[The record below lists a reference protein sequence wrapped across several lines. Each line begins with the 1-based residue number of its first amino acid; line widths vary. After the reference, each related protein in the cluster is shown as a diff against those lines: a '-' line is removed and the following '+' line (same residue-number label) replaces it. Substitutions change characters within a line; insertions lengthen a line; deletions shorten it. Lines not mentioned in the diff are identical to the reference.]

1 MTPIHFVRPV
11 RLPGPRCVL
20 REWADDDV
28 PALHALLTEPRV
40 FDRVLDDRPPTRD
53 EVRAALS
60 GWREEA
66 AGEPRPAYRLAAVG
80 GAGDDSASARP
91 TPRVGL
97 ASPLLGLGT
106 LTVESV
112 PHRRGEIGY
121 VVHPDH
127 WGRGLGTEI
136 ARLLLSLA
144 FDQVGLH
151 RVEATTRPDHVAS
164 RRVLEKAGMR
174 PEGVSRDHLLVRGSW
189 WDSVRYAILATDR

>member
-1 MTPIHFVRPV
+1 MTPIHSVRPV
-11 RLPGPRCVL
+11 RLPGRRCVL
-20 REWADDDV
+20 REWADDDA
-28 PALHALLTEPRV
+28 PALHALLTDPRV
-40 FDRVLDDRPPTRD
+40 LDRVLDERAPTRD

-66 AGEPRPAYRLAAVG
+66 GGEPRPEYRLAAVD
-80 GAGDDSASARP
+80 GDR
-91 TPRVGL
+91 
-97 ASPLLGLGT
+97 LLGLGT

-136 ARLLLSLA
+136 AGLLLDLA
-144 FDQVGLH
+144 FGPVGLH
-151 RVEATTRPDHVAS
+151 RVEATTRPDHAAS
-164 RRVLEKAGMR
+164 RRVLEKAGLR
-174 PEGVSRDHLLVRGSW
+174 CEGVSRDHLLVRGSW

>member
-1 MTPIHFVRPV
+1 MTPLHSVRPV

-40 FDRVLDDRPPTRD
+40 CDRMLDERAPTRD
-53 EVRAALS
+53 EVHAALS
-60 GWREEA
+60 TWREA
-66 AGEPRPAYRLAAVG
+66 AVGEPRPAYRLAAVEPAHDDTG
-80 GAGDDSASARP
+80 SAGRA
-91 TPRVGL
+91 
-97 ASPLLGLGT
+97 PLLGLGT

-112 PHRRGEIGY
+112 AHRRGEIGY

-136 ARLLLSLA
+136 AGLLLDLA
-144 FDQVGLH
+144 FGPVGLH
-151 RVEATTRPDHVAS
+151 RVEATTRPDHAAS

-174 PEGVSRDHLLVRGSW
+174 CEGISRDHLLVRGSW